1 MAKEKMYDGNIFND
15 LRFLIGLGRN
25 PYKIK
30 LDRGDIFPY
39 LFFLILYLFAQ
50 LLRAIPLLPALVGI
64 TVGWVMERLAEILDG
79 FNHWWLD
86 LMQHVPY
93 PGFFNRF
100 RTRLWE
106 KYQGRLS
113 AKRTPPIADKF
124 GDVDSTLNLDE
135 ELKERR
141 RHGFYETE

>member
-1 MAKEKMYDGNIFND
+1 MAKEKMYDGNVFND

-39 LFFLILYLFAQ
+39 LFLLILYLIAQ

-64 TVGWVMERLAEILDG
+64 TAGWVMERLAAILDG
-79 FNHWWLD
+79 FNHWWIGI
-86 LMQHVPY
+86 MQHVLPY

-106 KYQGRLS
+106 KYQGRLD
-113 AKRTPPIADKF
+113 AKRVMPM
-124 GDVDSTLNLDE
+124 
-135 ELKERR
+135 RR
-141 RHGFYETE
+141 KAEG